1 MVPTARE
8 ASALGLVQH
17 RLPALAHHV
26 VAVAVGAL
34 TVGAFLER
42 VEPGKSTT
50 FSAAFPAFSSFSA
63 AFSSAFST
71 FTPQVVE
78 GAEVPRVELV
88 RASALT
94 RVDLAQSV
102 DVPLVELFHA
112 GRLVVVAAL
121 VAGASHGVDRK
132 LLPAHEELRAGV
144 DDEVAEFCVGLVR
157 IADSNSQMISE
168 LSGKDGIE
176 IARHFI
182 RRRSA
187 PSGLNVFLDLVLK
200 GRDAHCHALEI
211 ADWVGPDRP
220 DLVPQLLQADI
231 ATAVDQPD
239 NPPPSIKARAHLR
252 LLQHHQSVA
261 GEAVVEEP
269 PHGAV

>member
-1 MVPTARE
+1 M
-8 ASALGLVQH
+8 
-17 RLPALAHHV
+17 
-26 VAVAVGAL
+26 AVGAL
-34 TVGAFLER
+34 PVGAFLER

-63 AFSSAFST
+63 AFSSALPSFV
-71 FTPQVVE
+71 PQVVE

-94 RVDLAQSV
+94 RVDLAQGV
-102 DVPLVELFHA
+102 DVPLVELLHA
-112 GRLVVVAAL
+112 GRLVVVTAL
-121 VAGASHGVDRK
+121 VAGASHGVERK
-132 LLPAHEELRAGV
+132 LLPAHEELRAGI
-144 DDEVAEFCVGLVR
+144 DDEVAEVCVGLMR
-157 IADSNSQMISE
+157 IADSDSQVIPE

-176 IARHFI
+176 IALHLI
-182 RRRSA
+182 RRRFA
-187 PSGLNVFLDLVLK
+187 PSGLNVLFDLVLE

-211 ADWVGPDRP
+211 ADWVGSDRP
-220 DLVPQLLQADI
+220 DLVPQLFQADI

-239 NPPPSIKARAHLR
+239 NPPPGVKTCAHLS

-261 GEAVVEEP
+261 GEAVVEES